1 MNNILFA
8 LYNPESDCVEV
19 NIGMNSAL
27 FIRCKDFNGSVL
39 LDEPEDIVYLYQ
51 LAQDNPLTYA
61 KFALQKN
68 GLQGYVDAMRWFN
81 Y

>member
-39 LDEPEDIVYLYQ
+39 PILSSPKFKFFQGFDVFYLPHKQ
-51 LAQDNPLTYA
+51 S
-61 KFALQKN
+61 
-68 GLQGYVDAMRWFN
+68 RW
-81 Y
+81 